1 MDLPAPVRAAVER
14 LLGWHRVAT
23 ARAVM
28 TRYGEAG
35 GALLAGGLTYAALF
49 ALLPALLLLVA
60 LLGFVVEDPGRR
72 TAIIDAIG
80 TALPPL
86 RDFLEASLDEL
97 VGGAPAYG
105 ALGLVGL
112 AWGASRFYGAL
123 DEAFARIFS
132 GVPKRGFVA
141 RTVRGILSV
150 GLVLIVFLVA
160 LALTGVAS
168 LLADRT
174 AGRFGSLSFDVW
186 AIAAPLLAAA
196 VLVVGTLVIYR
207 IVPARR
213 VTWRAGVPP
222 ALLVG
227 AAIALLTQLF
237 SYIAPRLVGTAALFG
252 TFVAVF
258 AAMVWMSVA
267 FQVLLVGA
275 AWVRERLGP
284 GGPAFLEDA

>member
-1 MDLPAPVRAAVER
+1 MELPAPVRAAGER
-14 LLGWHRVAT
+14 ILGWQPVVT
-23 ARAVM
+23 GRAVL

-35 GALLAGGLTYAALF
+35 GALLAGGLTYNALF
-49 ALLPALLLLVA
+49 ALLPALLLIVA
-60 LLGFVVEDPGRR
+60 VLGFVVDDPERR
-72 TAIIDAIG
+72 QAVVDAIG

-86 RDFLEASLDEL
+86 RGLLEASLDEL
-97 VGGAPAYG
+97 IRGARGNG

-132 GVPKRGFVA
+132 GAPKRGFLP
-141 RTVRGILSV
+141 RMVRGILSV
-150 GLVLIVFLVA
+150 GLLVSGLLVA
-160 LALTGVAS
+160 LILTGIAS
-168 LLADRT
+168 FLADQA
-174 AGRFGSLSFDVW
+174 AGRFGAFSFDVW
-186 AIAAPLLAAA
+186 GVASPVLAAV

-213 VTWRAGVPP
+213 VHWRAAIPP
-222 ALLVG
+222 AILVG
-227 AAIALLTQLF
+227 VSIALLTQLF

-258 AAMVWMSVA
+258 AAMVWMSTA
-267 FQVLLVGA
+267 FQLLLVGA

-284 GGPAFLEDA
+284 PGPPFLGDA